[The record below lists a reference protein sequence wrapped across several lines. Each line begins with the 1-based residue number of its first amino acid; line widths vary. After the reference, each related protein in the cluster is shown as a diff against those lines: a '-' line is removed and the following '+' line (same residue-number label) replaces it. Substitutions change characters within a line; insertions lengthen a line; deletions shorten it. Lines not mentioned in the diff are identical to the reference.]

1 MTTGSPAKLIL
12 QFSLPVM
19 LSNAFHQLY
28 ILADSIIVSRLLGVK
43 ALAALGSADWY
54 TFLFV
59 SIVQALVQGF
69 AIQAGQDFGAHQE
82 KQLQKTLARS
92 IVLTCVSAALL
103 TLFAAGTLRGTLF
116 LLHTPAN
123 VYDLAHSYLLT
134 IFLGL
139 AATTLLNFT
148 SAMLRALGNAK
159 IPLWSMIISTILYIV
174 LDLVMVRFMGIFG
187 AALATVISQA
197 AGGFIN
203 LYAMKHIPCL
213 HIKKYDWQ
221 RNAPLDQKLLKLSLP
236 MMLQNLLISGGGMIV
251 QSRVNE
257 FDLAHIAS
265 YSAMNKMFGL
275 LELAAMAYG
284 YALITYISQNYGA
297 HKPDRIRSGLK
308 SSMILSLFTSAL
320 VSLLILVFGR
330 SIAASFLTGD
340 PETVEEAVI
349 LTVQLLQVLA
359 YTLPLLYLLHVMR
372 SALQGLGNT
381 MMPMVSGLAEIAG
394 RLILAIWGIRILGW
408 NAIILT
414 EPLAWTAS
422 DLVLVLSLNKS
433 LKSLKSL
440 KKPDPVSL

>member
-1 MTTGSPAKLIL
+1 MKSSVRDMTSGSPAKLIL
-12 QFSLPVM
+12 RFSLPVM
-19 LSNAFHQLY
+19 VSNAFHQLY
-28 ILADSIIVSRLLGVK
+28 ILADSIIVSRMLGVK

-54 TFLFV
+54 TFMFV

-69 AIQAGQDFGAHQE
+69 AIQAGQEFGAHRQHHLH
-82 KQLQKTLARS
+82 QTLARS
-92 IVLTCVSAALL
+92 IVLTCAAAVLL
-103 TLFAAGTLRGTLF
+103 TLFATGTLRNILF
-116 LLHTPAN
+116 LLQTPED
-123 VYDLAHSYLLT
+123 VYDLAYAYLLT

-139 AATTLLNFT
+139 GATTFLNFT

-159 IPLWSMIISTILYIV
+159 VPLWSMIISTILNIF
-174 LDLVMVRFMGIFG
+174 LDLVMVRSMGITG

-203 LYAMKHIPCL
+203 LYAMMHIPLL
-213 HIKKYDWQ
+213 HMENADWK
-221 RNAPLDQKLLKLSLP
+221 RNEALDENLLKLSLP

-251 QSRVNE
+251 QSRVNG

-284 YALITYISQNYGA
+284 YALITYISQNFGA

-308 SSMILSLFTSAL
+308 SSAIIALITSAF
-320 VSLLILVFGR
+320 VSLLIVGFGR

-340 PETVEEAVI
+340 PKTVEEAAN
-349 LTVQLLQVLA
+349 LTVQLLRVLA
-359 YTLPLLYLLHVMR
+359 FTLPLLYLLHVMR

-394 RLILAIWGIRILGW
+394 RLVLAVWGIRMLGW
-408 NAIILT
+408 NAIVLT
-414 EPLAWTAS
+414 EPVAWIAS
-422 DLVLVLSLNKS
+422 DLVLVLSLQKA
-433 LKSLKSL
+433 L
-440 KKPDPVSL
+440 KKLA

>member
-1 MTTGSPAKLIL
+1 MKSSVRDMTSGSPAKLIL
-12 QFSLPVM
+12 RFSLPVM
-19 LSNAFHQLY
+19 VSNAFHQLY
-28 ILADSIIVSRLLGVK
+28 ILADSIIVSRMLGVK

-54 TFLFV
+54 TFMFV

-69 AIQAGQDFGAHQE
+69 AIQAGQDFGAHRQHHLH
-82 KQLQKTLARS
+82 QTLARS
-92 IVLTCVSAALL
+92 IVLTCAAAVLL
-103 TLFAAGTLRGTLF
+103 TLFATGTLRNILF
-116 LLHTPAN
+116 LLQTPED
-123 VYDLAHSYLLT
+123 VYDLAHAYLLT

-139 AATTLLNFT
+139 GATTFLSFT

-159 IPLWSMIISTILYIV
+159 VPLWSMIISTILNIF
-174 LDLVMVRFMGIFG
+174 LDLVMVRSMGITG

-203 LYAMKHIPCL
+203 LYAMMHIPLL
-213 HIKKYDWQ
+213 HMENADWK
-221 RNAPLDQKLLKLSLP
+221 RNEALDGKLLKLSLP

-251 QSRVNE
+251 QSRVNG

-284 YALITYISQNYGA
+284 YALITYISQNFGA

-308 SSMILSLFTSAL
+308 SSAIIALITSVF
-320 VSLLILVFGR
+320 VSLLIVGFGR

-340 PETVEEAVI
+340 PKTVEEAAN
-349 LTVQLLQVLA
+349 LTVQLLRVLA
-359 YTLPLLYLLHVMR
+359 FSLPLLYLLHVMR

-394 RLILAIWGIRILGW
+394 RLVLAVWGIRMLGW
-408 NAIILT
+408 NAIVLT
-414 EPLAWTAS
+414 EPVAWIAS
-422 DLVLVLSLNKS
+422 DLVLVLSLQKA
-433 LKSLKSL
+433 L
-440 KKPDPVSL
+440 KKLA